1 MILPSYIWLR
11 HMERKFMMEEGESGR
26 ERKRGEKKE
35 GNKGRERKG
44 GSSSLG
50 GLALVDYS
58 VMLR

>member
-1 MILPSYIWLR
+1 
-11 HMERKFMMEEGESGR
+11 MMEEGESGR